1 MSHESTSTENV
12 ETNTISPATVN
23 LSDSVEIDM
32 ITPPTVSL
40 KSK

>member
-1 MSHESTSTENV
+1 MLHESISTENV
-12 ETNTISPATVN
+12 QTNTISPATVS

-32 ITPPTVSL
+32 ISPPTASL